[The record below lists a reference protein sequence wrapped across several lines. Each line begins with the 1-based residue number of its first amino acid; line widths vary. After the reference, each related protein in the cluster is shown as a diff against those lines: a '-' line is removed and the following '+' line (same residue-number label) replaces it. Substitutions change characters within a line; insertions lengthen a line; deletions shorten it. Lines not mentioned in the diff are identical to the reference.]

1 MATSKNFKI
10 PPALDPDTSYESWKN
25 EIAIWK
31 LVCELD
37 KKKQALAVTLSL
49 SGKARQKALEIP
61 VADLNKDDG
70 IDTLITAL
78 DQIFLQ
84 DKVDLAYSTYSKFDT
99 FKKSASISMSDY
111 IIEYE
116 RLYHQCTKHGMTMP
130 DAVLAFKLLDN
141 SNLSPTERQLALTA
155 ANDLKF
161 ETMKGALR
169 RIFANN
175 PTSDTG
181 KSIDVQSAYYTS
193 YKKKTNNTRYSPDN
207 RQTKNSSSKL
217 NPLNKFGKTARCVI
231 CQSVYHWKRDCPHKA
246 EQAHLTDQCNEEP
259 EVEECHLALF
269 TKSATPSAY
278 EIFTVESFGAAILD
292 TACSK
297 TVCGQKWFENYMSNL
312 SQDDKNKVSSTSS
325 SKLFKFGDGETV
337 RSMKLVNIP
346 CKIGNVNCTID
357 TEVVPTDIPMLLSK
371 SSLQRAGTILNLK
384 EDRAEML
391 NQDIKLELTSSGH
404 YCVNILKDEYNEDNI
419 MEHEALIIDEHMS
432 TKETKTLMEKLHKQ
446 FGHATADRMKRLL
459 TSAGQHVSSKVS
471 DILQEVI
478 GKCTTCLMHKQTPPK
493 PAVCMPLASDFN
505 QTVAVDLHELQ
516 PNLWYLHIIDIFTR
530 FSAGCI
536 LKTKQSS
543 EFVNQFLRCWISIH
557 GAPSTL
563 FSDNGGEFNSEIVRD
578 MAANFNIEIKT
589 TAAYSPFSNG
599 ILERHNKTLTEILLK
614 VKYDTDCDWN
624 SALSWALMAK
634 NAMVSNLGFSPY
646 QLVFGRNPNLPN
658 VLQDRPPALE
668 GVTNSQ
674 IVGNHIMAM
683 YSARKA
689 FTEAECSSR
698 IRRAIRRQI
707 KPTGKQF
714 QTGDK
719 VYYKKTDSPLWK
731 GPGTVIG
738 QDSVVVFI
746 RHGGTYVRVHS
757 SRIRKVNEEEI
768 KDDSNVAIPQ
778 KENDTQT
785 QNDNHV
791 DFEEQTDP
799 HVENDPAGQDNDN
812 DNPAGQEIN
821 EDLHDNE
828 NEQLPNI
835 GQREL
840 PEPIDMV
847 DATKLKSGEILTFT
861 NRDSG
866 EQSICRILG
875 RASRATGKLKSWY
888 NIEFVE
894 PDAKAGEKISI
905 DMSTVEIDKQEQ
917 FQNNDQLE
925 DVLVVNDGS
934 FHNAKK
940 IELESWIKNSVY
952 EEVPDVGQ
960 KCISTRWVCTLK
972 ETPDGVTPK
981 ARLVARGFEDFHNK
995 DIPKD
1000 SPTCA
1005 IESLR
1010 TVLAVVSQKR
1020 WSIHTMDIKTAFLQG
1035 AELSRTIYL
1044 RPPSEAHTQGT
1055 VWKLQKCVYGLADA
1069 SLFWYKRVCQVMSDT
1084 GANVSLV
1091 EPAVFYWVDSDGQIQ
1106 GILACHV
1113 DDFIWGGTQHFKN
1126 TVIPQIRKAFLV
1138 GREEEDTF
1146 SYVGIEI
1153 KQIHGEIHLTQN
1165 KYVESIKM
1173 IQIDK
1178 SRQVQKT
1185 DNLTPSETE
1194 QLRSKIGQL
1203 LWVARQSRP
1212 DILFDVCSLTSNLKD
1227 AKVKHILDANKVIK
1241 RVKSETV
1248 SLKYRHLKDNFP
1260 LKLVAFSDAS
1270 LGNLKD
1276 GATQGGNFIVLMG
1289 NDGHFSPLS
1298 WQSKRIRRVVRS
1310 TLAGETLALTE
1321 SLDTAIFLATLYS
1334 ELSTGIADSK
1344 SIPIT
1349 CVVDNKSLCEAVR
1362 STKHVTERRLRLE
1375 ISHIKE
1381 LVNTNQI
1388 QQLKWSDTKH
1398 QLADC
1403 LTKGGASPI
1412 ELLKAME
1419 NGLFDIEA

>member
-1 MATSKNFKI
+1 MATGQNFKI
-10 PPALDPDTSYESWKN
+10 PPALGPDTSYESWKN

-31 LVCELD
+31 LVCDVD
-37 KKKQALAVTLSL
+37 KKKQALAVALSL

-70 IDTLITAL
+70 IETLITAL
-78 DQIFLQ
+78 DDIFLLN
-84 DKVDLAYSTYSKFDT
+84 KVDQAYAAYSKFDT
-99 FKKSASISMSDY
+99 FKKSGNITMSDY

-116 RLYHQCTKHGMTMP
+116 RLYHQCTKHGMAMP

-169 RIFANN
+169 RIFNN
-175 PTSDTG
+175 PVSDTG
-181 KSIDVQSAYYTS
+181 KSINVESAHYTS
-193 YKKKTNNTRYSPDN
+193 YKKKASNNKYYDN
-207 RQTKNSSSKL
+207 KRQSSESSKKL
-217 NPLNKFGKTARCVI
+217 NPLNKFGKPSRCVI
-231 CQSVYHWKRDCPHKA
+231 CQSIYHWKRDCPHKE
-246 EQAHLTDQCNEEP
+246 EQAHLTDQCNEDSA
-259 EVEECHLALF
+259 VEECHLALF
-269 TKSATPSAY
+269 TKSASPSAY
-278 EIFTVESFGAAILD
+278 EIFTVEAFGAAILD

-297 TVCGQKWFENYMSNL
+297 TVCGQRWFDNYMSNL
-312 SQDDKNKVSSTSS
+312 SQFDKDKVTYTAS
-325 SKLFKFGDGETV
+325 SKLFKFGDGATV
-337 RSMKLVNIP
+337 RSLKLVKLP
-346 CKIGNVNCTID
+346 CRIGTVNCTID
-357 TEVVPTDIPMLLSK
+357 TEVVPTDIPLLLSK

-384 EDRAEML
+384 EDSAEML
-391 NQDIKLELTSSGH
+391 DQEIKLELTSSGH
-404 YCVNILKDEYNEDNI
+404 YCVNILKDELTESNEDNV
-419 MEHEALIIDEHMS
+419 MEHEALIINEHMS
-432 TKETKTLMEKLHKQ
+432 TKETMTLMEKLHKQ

-471 DILQEVI
+471 DILQDVI
-478 GKCTTCLMHKQTPPK
+478 EKCTTCLMHKQTPPK
-493 PAVCMPLASDFN
+493 PAVCLPLASDFN

-543 EFVNQFLRCWISIH
+543 EFVNQFLRCWISIY

-658 VLQDRPPALE
+658 VLQDKPPALE

-698 IRRAIRRQI
+698 IRRAIRKQI
-707 KPTGKQF
+707 RPTGKQF
-714 QTGDK
+714 HTGDK

-778 KENDTQT
+778 NENDPQT
-785 QNDNHV
+785 QNDNYV

-799 HVENDPAGQDNDN
+799 HAENNDPAGQDND
-812 DNPAGQEIN
+812 DPAGQEIH

-828 NEQLPNI
+828 NEQLPNR
-835 GQREL
+835 QQ
-840 PEPIDMV
+840 PEAIDIV

-875 RASRATGKLKSWY
+875 RAGRATGKLKTWY

-905 DMSTVEIDKQEQ
+905 DMSTVEIYK
-917 FQNNDQLE
+917 QNNVQHE
-925 DVLVVNDGS
+925 DVLVVNDVS
-934 FHNAKK
+934 FNNAKK
-940 IELESWIKNSVY
+940 IELENWSKNSVY

-1000 SPTCA
+1000 SPTCSV
-1005 IESLR
+1005 ESLR
-1010 TVLAVVSQKR
+1010 TVLAVISQKQ
-1020 WSIHTMDIKTAFLQG
+1020 WSIQTMDIKTAFLQG
-1035 AELSRTIYL
+1035 AELSRTVYL
-1044 RPPSEAHTQGT
+1044 RPPSEAHTHGK
-1055 VWKLQKCVYGLADA
+1055 VWKLQKCVYGLSDA
-1069 SLFWYKRVCQVMSDT
+1069 SLFWYKRVCQVMADT

-1091 EPAVFYWVDSDGQIQ
+1091 EPAVFYWMDSDSQIQ

-1138 GREEEDTF
+1138 GREEENTF

-1153 KQIHGEIHLTQN
+1153 KQIDGEIHLTQN
-1165 KYVESIKM
+1165 KYVESLKM

-1212 DILFDVCSLTSNLKD
+1212 DILFDVCSLTSNLKN
-1227 AKVKHILDANKVIK
+1227 AKVEHILDANKVIK

-1248 SLKYRHLKDNFP
+1248 SLKYRHLKDNSP
-1260 LKLVAFSDAS
+1260 LKLIAFSDAS

-1321 SLDTAIFLATLYS
+1321 SMDTAIFLATLYS
-1334 ELSTGIADSK
+1334 ELSTGIADPK

-1349 CVVDNKSLCEAVR
+1349 CVVDNKSLCEAVK
-1362 STKHVTERRLRLE
+1362 SNKHVTERRLRLE

-1388 QQLKWSDTKH
+1388 EQLKWSDTKR

-1403 LTKGGASPI
+1403 LTKRGASPI
-1412 ELLKAME
+1412 ELLKAIE
-1419 NGLFDIEA
+1419 NGLLNIDA